1 MTPRKG
7 DSLIGMMILDQYYL
21 VEHLGRGG
29 MTDVYHAEQTSMD
42 RCAAIKILRAKQVIS
57 EEAGR
62 RFRQEARA
70 ISRLS
75 HQHIVTVYNFGEL
88 ADGSLFLA
96 MEYVDGLSLDHFLDR
111 HGPLPVMRAL
121 NVIFQCAGAL
131 GYAHAGKIVHRDFK
145 PENVMVTKQL
155 GRDHVK
161 VLDFGIARLL
171 DDSLSSQPG
180 SIVGT
185 PQYLSPEQCRGEP
198 ASPFSDQYALGLVFY
213 EILTGRVAIVADR
226 LINYLHMHQ
235 YSMPKPPSQLRD
247 DPGIELLD
255 PIVMRMLAKN
265 PMERFASMEEVQKQI
280 EQVATGVLHGQ
291 SKKQPKDPVGK
302 APAVERTPR
311 PKRISGPRRPLVLA
325 PSDQIDQ
332 VQPARVML
340 LGSSV
345 LLSSDWER
353 LRADGLKMIGRCERA
368 GQLERAPR
376 EDLPELFVLGTTAE
390 GWRVSFKRWAK
401 VAATSQRTL
410 ACIDTYDPL
419 DCIDAIKHTPHI
431 LLGPHPAEPA
441 VAAAALRWMQ
451 GRCRGVVEALASKKT
466 VQLQQ
471 VSSSLLKP
479 QYLDS
484 LLDDMRSNGVRRPA
498 QRAIRELAEEMIMNA
513 LYHAPVGSSG
523 WKSPLHRQGTS
534 PVALKPGQE
543 AILRWSIGDQ
553 FIVVSIRD
561 PFGSLEAKDIH
572 ATLAGPPGHR
582 IARDDPEGG
591 GLGIRIMLRAA
602 SHLIFLISPGHS
614 CEVIALLEPEPF
626 PTRRSGRSL
635 CILQGW
641 DREIRQIGDALW
653 LHETIERDQVRLKL
667 RGDVNENADLKP
679 IFSRQG
685 TVYLDLSGVTAI
697 NSRGIQ
703 HWVQASR
710 KRDPGLKLMLERC
723 SPAVVSQFNLLPIM
737 ADSGTIV
744 SILAPY
750 FCPYCRKESTELLAL
765 KEIKEIKGPKAPVR
779 ICLVCSSELEF
790 DEDPNQYFVFMGS

>member
-1 MTPRKG
+1 
-7 DSLIGMMILDQYYL
+7 MMILDQYYL

-29 MTDVYHAEQTSMD
+29 MSDVYLAEQTSMD
-42 RCAAIKILRAKQVIS
+42 RYAAIKILRARQVIS

-88 ADGSLFLA
+88 SDGSLFLA

-111 HGPLPVMRAL
+111 HGPLPVMRTL

-131 GYAHAGKIVHRDFK
+131 GYAHTNKIVHRDFK

-171 DDSLSSQPG
+171 DDSFSSQPG

-235 YSMPKPPSQLRD
+235 YSSPKPPSQLRD
-247 DPGIELLD
+247 EPGVELLD

-291 SKKQPKDPVGK
+291 SQKQSQDGGK
-302 APAVERTPR
+302 APAADRKPR

-325 PSDQIDQ
+325 PSDQIEQ
-332 VQPARVML
+332 AQPARVML

-368 GQLERAPR
+368 GQLTRSAQ
-376 EDLPELFVLGTTAE
+376 EDLPELYVLGTTAE

-401 VAATSQRTL
+401 VKPTAQRTL
-410 ACIDTYDPL
+410 ACVDTYGPL
-419 DCIDAIKHTPHI
+419 DCIDAVKHNPHI
-431 LLGPHPAEPA
+431 LLGPHPAEPVV
-441 VAAAALRWMQ
+441 VAAALKWMQ
-451 GRCRGVVEALASKKT
+451 GRCRGVVEALASKNT

-471 VSSSLLKP
+471 VSSSLLKA
-479 QYLDS
+479 QYLES
-484 LLDDMRSNGVRRPA
+484 LLDDMRQNGLRRSA

-513 LYHAPVGSSG
+513 LYHAPVGTTG
-523 WKSPLHRQGTS
+523 WKNPLHRQGTS
-534 PVALKPGQE
+534 PVSLKPGQE

-561 PFGSLEAKDIH
+561 PFGSLTAKDIH

-582 IARDDPEGG
+582 ISRDDPEGG

-614 CEVIALLEPEPF
+614 CEVIALLEPEPS
-626 PTRRSGRSL
+626 PTRRGGRSL

-653 LHETIERDQVRLKL
+653 LHETVERDQVRLKL
-667 RGDVNENADLKP
+667 RGDINENCDLKP
-679 IFSRQG
+679 IFDRPG
-685 TVYLDLSGVTAI
+685 TVNLDLSGVTAI

-703 HWVQASR
+703 HWLQASR
-710 KRDPGLKLMLERC
+710 KRDPKLRLMLERC
-723 SPAVVSQFNLLPIM
+723 SPAAVSQFNLLPIL
-737 ADSGTIV
+737 AESGTIV

-750 FCPYCRKESTELLAL
+750 FCPYCRKESTELLSV
-765 KEIKEIKGPKAPVR
+765 KEIEGAEAPVR
-779 ICLVCSSELEF
+779 LCLVCSSELEF
-790 DEDPNQYFVFMGS
+790 DEDPNQYFVFIGT